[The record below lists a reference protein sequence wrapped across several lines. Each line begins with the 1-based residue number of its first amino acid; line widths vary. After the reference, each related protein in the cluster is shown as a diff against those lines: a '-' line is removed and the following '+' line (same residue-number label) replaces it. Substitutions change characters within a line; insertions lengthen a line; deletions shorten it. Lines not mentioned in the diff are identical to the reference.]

1 MAPKRKRTVVVT
13 THCTCCGQSMDEM
26 VCCINWHAVYVSQR
40 VKEHMIETG
49 LIPNQEELECI
60 HRECGS
66 DPCDDCCCGAC
77 GRRKTQPGVEC
88 C

>member
-1 MAPKRKRTVVVT
+1 MAPKRKRTIVA
-13 THCTCCGQSMDEM
+13 THCTWCGQSMDEM
-26 VCCINWHAVYVSQR
+26 ACCIDWHAVYVSQR

-49 LIPNQEELECI
+49 LIPNQKELERI
-60 HRECGS
+60 DQESGS

-77 GRRKTQPGVEC
+77 GSRKAQPGTVC